1 MSRKIKICIVLID
14 RANYGRMLP
23 LMKEIKKD
31 KIITMQ
37 IVCGGSMLF
46 DKFGS
51 TVNFVKKDGF
61 IINEKIHMELEGS
74 TNISMS
80 KSIGLG
86 IIEFSNV
93 FKKLNPNKVVIIG
106 DRYEALAAAIASVY
120 MNKIL
125 VHLQGG
131 EKSGSIDES
140 ARHAITKLAH
150 IHFPATKKA
159 AENIINMGEN
169 KKNVYNFGCPS
180 IELIK
185 KIKIKSQDLDLAN
198 VGVGKEIDTNKK
210 FLMII
215 YHPNTLKILEE
226 KKNIKQ
232 LLLAVEKL
240 KLPTYWLWPNIDA
253 GSDIISKEIRKF
265 RENNNPNWLKFIKHL
280 DATTFQ
286 KILKK
291 TSCAVGNSSSFIRDS
306 GYYGTPVVLI
316 GDRQN
321 GREKGPNV
329 LSSKINSDEIVK
341 KIKFQLK
348 KKKYKKSTIYGSGNT
363 SKRIIKILKFL
374 NPDLQKKLNY

>member
-1 MSRKIKICIVLID
+1 MSKKIKICIVLID

-31 KIITMQ
+31 KKINMQ
-37 IVCGGSMLF
+37 IICGGSMLF

-61 IINEKIHMELEGS
+61 TINEKIHMELEGS

-86 IIEFSNV
+86 IIEFSNI

-150 IHFPATKKA
+150 LHFPATKKA

-185 KIKIKSQDLDLAN
+185 NIRVKTQDLDLAN
-198 VGVGKEIDTNKK
+198 VGVGEEIDTNKK
-210 FLMII
+210 FLTVI

-240 KLPTYWLWPNIDA
+240 KLPTYWLWPNIDDV
-253 GSDIISKEIRKF
+253 SDVISKEIRKF
-265 RENNNPNWLKFIKHL
+265 RENKNPNWLKFIKHL
-280 DATTFQ
+280 DAITFQ

-306 GYYGTPVVLI
+306 GYHGTPVVLV

-348 KKKYKKSTIYGSGNT
+348 KKKYKKNTIYGSGNT
-363 SKRIIKILKFL
+363 SKKIIKVLKSL
-374 NPDLQKKLNY
+374 NPDLQKKLDY